1 VYVKQRFAKLVRSG
15 SRFWHVS
22 GLDLNFGLFR
32 GLEIKVES
40 LESLAAG
47 GIAFATPNDSKDTA
61 AKNGIIFPLRD
72 RPEKEWSEWRPKF
85 PIPPEK

>member
-1 VYVKQRFAKLVRSG
+1 MVVFFCDVVFLYLT
-15 SRFWHVS
+15 
-22 GLDLNFGLFR
+22 FGFSR

-47 GIAFATPNDSKDTA
+47 GIAFATPDDPKDTA
-61 AKNGIIFPLRD
+61 AKNGMIFPLRD
-72 RPEKEWSEWRPKF
+72 RPEKEWSDWRPKF